1 MTSQIRTQISNGL
14 HWVQAELDKSLERAR
29 VLIEQHL
36 ENAEDSV
43 PLQKALVEIHTVRGT
58 ATLIQCFG
66 VAILAEEMK
75 QVLLALMLRRI
86 KEADAAYSALL
97 GATVQLSDYIGT
109 LATGDEDC
117 VMVLQPLV
125 NELRLARSK
134 PILTEPELFAL
145 HLNALGLLLPM
156 APPQNPGAQD
166 EAKKLIPHF
175 QKALLSWLK
184 NDADARPSIG
194 RIGKIAEQIA
204 ERTVEIKLHQLWRI
218 VAAIVESL
226 LGDELDQMQDIKRL
240 IGAVGQ
246 QIKLLSDSGEEAAID
261 KLGDLPQ
268 LLLFYIGRSQA
279 QGQRAAALRKTYS
292 LDTYLP
298 SADQVEERRLRM
310 RGPGALLL
318 EHVADE
324 VRKDLTRVKDN
335 IDLVVRAGA
344 SSGEGLDDIRARL
357 HRVASTLATLG
368 LVPLQRVLENQ
379 VRLLETLGSD
389 PDVNATWMNVATSIL
404 RVELGLEDALFRQVS
419 HPDAG
424 PAGLEQPI
432 DLPHRRDLA
441 DSVDALLRE
450 SLINLARLKT
460 AVDMYI
466 REGEAIQAL
475 DAARMLDEIGAGLR
489 ILQSDRVAGLVEH
502 LERYIR
508 SPAFVQIRESSQRA
522 ERFADAIASIEYY
535 IEAARDQLP
544 EAAPILDGLERYV
557 TQLELAEPE
566 VTHLELSAPEAGSA
580 VAIMEQPASVQA
592 APAIAADTID
602 PEIRDIFLEEA
613 AEVLDTLRS
622 AMPSLRRNM
631 QDNGALAV
639 VRRAFHTLK
648 GSGRMVGAKQIGE
661 FGWAVEKLL
670 NRCLEGELTLDA
682 AMLETIEQAVNLLP
696 QLIERFRDGQ
706 LVEEAALLNIIERAN
721 NLAAGRPA
729 EVQPE
734 ADINTVFRED
744 SREKLALVDR
754 WLEQQDPKAP
764 DFAVDIDIVRAFH
777 TLRGAAHVVN
787 LPAVSELAMA
797 LETYLDS
804 AHGADLRLPTSAL
817 NLIRETAQTLK
828 TWVDAAGTTVV
839 SKQDA
844 APSIARILEL
854 QNQVPEQAKQDAE
867 NRQLAEI
874 FAGEAFDLVQKMDAS
889 LSAWAHSPAFRQA
902 AADIRDDSHTL
913 MGAALMSHCE
923 AIANPARRLNQFMA
937 RMAANAPPPSPEF
950 FQSMAQVLEQFYQTL
965 DAYRER
971 QIDHDGS
978 ELAARIMALDSGAQ
992 PAIEEL
998 TAPATS
1004 AQETVA
1010 DETITEMPQVV
1021 EDTDA
1026 NATALVAALAAADAD
1041 DAELFEIFI
1050 GEARELL
1057 QSFDGYCAAWEGN
1070 PSGLESAHEI
1080 KRVLHTL
1087 KGSARVAGF
1096 NGIGDFSARL
1106 EALIAQATKFGAP
1119 DSLMFA
1125 RLHQASDGLNRVLN
1139 DMQFGLAPD
1148 LASLMMDFETRPEPV
1163 SLLSSPPEPVAVP
1176 VAVSPAHAAADAAA
1190 EKIEQEDAEL
1200 VGIFASEASELL
1212 ESLQQAFGSWQRE
1225 PRDLT
1230 GAREMQR
1237 ALHTL
1242 KGGARMAGMN
1252 AIGSAAHDME
1262 THINAL
1268 ELRGGADETS
1278 LLQLSV
1284 ELENLSHMHD
1294 LLERGEYAPLR
1305 QEKYEA
1311 IKRTDIQ
1318 PENRLAEA
1326 EVQPTA
1332 TPQRSSL
1339 WEPLLFWK
1347 PEDDAVALAAL
1358 RRETA
1363 RVPVESLDT
1372 MLNQAGEISIYR
1384 SRLEEHNNAIQLQLN
1399 EMTQAIARVRE
1410 QLRLMD
1416 IETDAQ
1422 ISARGMGQ
1430 TGQQDRYADFD
1441 PLEMDRYTRMQE
1453 LSRALAESVGDL
1465 SSLHGAMD
1473 GLASEA
1479 ETLLLQQGRINTQ
1492 VQQGL
1497 MGTLMV
1503 PFSRQVARLQR
1514 VVKQTAIENDK
1525 QADTT
1530 FSGIESEL
1538 DRNVLERMTAPL
1550 EHLLRNSVVHG
1561 LETPSGRVAAG
1572 KPETGMVNVS
1582 LRREG
1587 TQLLIELSDDGR
1599 GLDFDAIRATAIKR
1613 GLMAQDAQ
1621 LTDDEIAQFIFE
1633 PGFSTAKK
1641 LTHDAGRGIGMD
1653 VVASEVKQLGGTL
1666 ELASEVGKGTRFLIR
1681 LPLNLAISQA
1691 LLVEVN
1697 HEAFAIPLVSIE
1709 GIVRIAREQLDDL
1722 YREDGV
1728 LLSYGGHDYRVYHL
1742 GDFIG
1747 LPRSSEGETK
1757 TVSAILVRLG
1767 EGLGMQERHVAVVVD
1782 ALQGNREIVSKA
1794 VGPLVSSVT
1803 GVSGSTILADGRVVL
1818 ILDVPALALERTRR
1832 AALATG
1838 SKQHTS
1844 LDGAD
1849 ARNLIMVVDDS
1860 VTIRRVTERLLVK
1873 QGYRVITAKDGLD
1886 AMARLQTERPAAVLL
1901 DIEMPRADGFE
1912 VATFI
1917 RNNER
1922 IREVPVIMIT
1932 SRSGD
1937 KHRERAMQIGVNR
1950 YLIKPFQEDD
1960 LLRELREVIEE
1971 SI

>member
-14 HWVQAELDKSLERAR
+14 HWVRDELDKSLERAR
-29 VLIEQHL
+29 GLIEQHI
-36 ENAEDSV
+36 ETAEDSV

-75 QVLLALMLRRI
+75 QVLLALMLRRL
-86 KEADAAYSALL
+86 KDADAAYSALL
-97 GATVQLSDYIGT
+97 GAVVQLADYIGT
-109 LATGDEDC
+109 LAAGDEDC

-145 HLNALGLLLPM
+145 HLNALGLILPM
-156 APPQNPGAQD
+156 PPPQNPGAQE

-184 NDADARPSIG
+184 NEPDARVSLG

-204 ERTVEIKLHQLWRI
+204 ERTAQIRLHQLWRT
-218 VAAIVESL
+218 VAATVEAL
-226 LGDELDQMQDIKRL
+226 LADELDHLQDIKRL
-240 IGAVGQ
+240 VGAVGQ
-246 QIKLLSDSGEEAAID
+246 QIKLLADAGEEAALD
-261 KLGDLPQ
+261 KLGDLSH
-268 LLLFYIGRSQA
+268 LLLFFIGRSQA
-279 QGQRAAALRKTYS
+279 QGPRVAALRKTYC
-292 LDTYLP
+292 LETYLP
-298 SADQVEERRLRM
+298 PADQVEERRLRM

-324 VRKDLTRVKDN
+324 IRKDLTRIKDS

-344 SSGEGLDDIRARL
+344 SGGEGLDDIRERL
-357 HRVASTLATLG
+357 HRVVSTLSTLG

-379 VRLLETLGSD
+379 VRLLETLGTD

-424 PAGLEQPI
+424 PVGLELPI
-432 DLPHRRDLA
+432 DLPHRYDLA
-441 DSVDALLRE
+441 DGVTAVLRE
-450 SLINLARLKT
+450 SLVNLSRLKT
-460 AVDMYI
+460 AVDLYI
-466 REGEAIQAL
+466 RDGGIAQTL
-475 DAARMLDEIGAGLR
+475 DAARLLNEISSGLH
-489 ILQSDRVAGLVEH
+489 ILQNDRVAGLVEH

-508 SPAFVQIRESSQRA
+508 STAFVQVRETPQYA

-544 EAAPILDGLERYV
+544 EAEPILDGLERYV
-557 TQLELAEPE
+557 MQLELGEPGPAAS
-566 VTHLELSAPEAGSA
+566 VSA
-580 VAIMEQPASVQA
+580 VAEVMPTPASEPSA
-592 APAIAADTID
+592 AVADTID

-613 AEVLDTLRS
+613 GEVLGTLRA
-622 AMPSLRRNM
+622 AMPALRRDT
-631 QDNGALAV
+631 QDGDALSV

-661 FGWAVEKLL
+661 FGWAVENLL
-670 NRCLEGELTLDA
+670 NRCLEGALTLDA
-682 AMLETIEQAVNLLP
+682 AVLEVAEQAVQLLP
-696 QLIERFRDGQ
+696 QLIEHFRDGQ
-706 LVEEAALLNIIERAN
+706 LTEEATLLAVIERAN
-721 NLAAGRPA
+721 NLAAGRSAKALQEPDMNA
-729 EVQPE
+729 
-734 ADINTVFRED
+734 VFRED
-744 SREKLALVDR
+744 GREKLAVVDQ
-754 WLEQQDPKAP
+754 WLQQQDPQAA
-764 DFAVDIDIVRAFH
+764 DFAVDAEVMRAFH
-777 TLRGAAHVVN
+777 TLRGAGHVVN

-804 AHGADLRLPTSAL
+804 ARGADLRLPVSAL
-817 NLIRETAQTLK
+817 TLIRESTQTLK
-828 TWVDAAGTTVV
+828 TWVEAAGTAAVGE
-839 SKQDA
+839 QNA
-844 APSIARILEL
+844 APSIARIHEL
-854 QNQVPEQAKQDAE
+854 QNQVPEQAQQDAQD
-867 NRQLAEI
+867 RQLADI
-874 FAGEAFDLVQKMDAS
+874 FSSEAFDLLQKIDAS
-889 LSAWAHSPAFRQA
+889 LSAWAHAPAFRQA
-902 AADIRDDSHTL
+902 AGDIRDSSHTL
-913 MGAALMSHCE
+913 MGAALMAHCS
-923 AIANPARRLNQFMA
+923 AMANPARRLTQCMTRLA
-937 RMAANAPPPSPEF
+937 VSGQTPSAAF
-950 FQSMAQVLEQFYQTL
+950 FQTMAQVLEEFYQIL
-965 DAYRER
+965 DAYREGR
-971 QIDHDGS
+971 LDHDGS
-978 ELAARIMALDSGAQ
+978 EITARILALDAQ
-992 PAIEEL
+992 SQPVAESPA
-998 TAPATS
+998 
-1004 AQETVA
+1004 AQVVSA
-1010 DETITEMPQVV
+1010 DETITEMPPVA
-1021 EDTDA
+1021 EDVDA
-1026 NATALVAALAAADAD
+1026 FVAAESE
-1041 DAELFEIFI
+1041 DAELSAIFI
-1050 GEARELL
+1050 AEAYELL
-1057 QSFDGYCAAWEGN
+1057 QSLDGYCAAWEQN
-1070 PSGLESAHEI
+1070 PLGLEPVHEV

-1096 NGIGDFSARL
+1096 DGLGDFSAHL
-1106 EALIAQATKFGAP
+1106 ETLTAQTSAADIANG
-1119 DSLMFA
+1119 SLFA
-1125 RLHQASDGLNRVLN
+1125 RLHQASDGLHRALN
-1139 DMQFGLAPD
+1139 DMQQGRIPD
-1148 LASLMMDFETRPEPV
+1148 LAALLADFEEKAAP
-1163 SLLSSPPEPVAVP
+1163 VP
-1176 VAVSPAHAAADAAA
+1176 VPVRSSAPVIEPAVVLPQSQH
-1190 EKIEQEDAEL
+1190 EEVTVVVKSVEQEDAEL
-1200 VGIFASEASELL
+1200 AGIFASEASELL
-1212 ESLQQAFGSWQRE
+1212 ENMQQAFGAWQRE

-1252 AIGSAAHDME
+1252 AIGNAAHDME

-1268 ELRGGADETS
+1268 ELEGGADETS
-1278 LLQLSV
+1278 LLQLSA
-1284 ELENLSHMHD
+1284 ELENLNHMQD
-1294 LLERGEYAPLR
+1294 LLERGDYATLR
-1305 QEKYEA
+1305 QEKYGA
-1311 IKRTDIQ
+1311 IRFAAAAPVNSVQDA
-1318 PENRLAEA
+1318 PSLSPLA
-1326 EVQPTA
+1326 A
-1332 TPQRSSL
+1332 TPHPSGL
-1339 WEPLLFWK
+1339 WEPQLFWK
-1347 PEDDAVALAAL
+1347 PEDDAAAFAVL

-1363 RVPVESLDT
+1363 RVPVENLDA

-1384 SRLEEHNNAIQLQLN
+1384 SRLEEHNNALQLQLN

-1422 ISARGMGQ
+1422 ISARGMGHS
-1430 TGQQDRYADFD
+1430 GQHDRYAGDFD

-1453 LSRALAESVGDL
+1453 LSRALSESVGDL
-1465 SSLHGAMD
+1465 SSLHGVMD

-1479 ETLLLQQGRINTQ
+1479 ETLLLQQGRINTE

-1514 VVKQTAIENDK
+1514 VVKQTAHENGK
-1525 QADTT
+1525 QADAV

-1561 LETPSGRVAAG
+1561 LETPADRVAAG
-1572 KPETGMVNVS
+1572 KVETGTVSVS
-1582 LRREG
+1582 LRREA

-1599 GLDFDAIRATAIKR
+1599 GLDFNAIRATAIKR
-1613 GLMAQDAQ
+1613 GLMSADTH
-1621 LTDDEIAQFIFE
+1621 LTDDETAQFIFE

-1641 LTHDAGRGIGMD
+1641 LTQDAGRGIGMD

-1666 ELASEVGKGTRFLIR
+1666 ELASEAGKGTRFLIR

-1691 LLVEVN
+1691 LLVEVS
-1697 HEAFAIPLVSIE
+1697 HDLFAIPLASIE
-1709 GIVRIAREQLDDL
+1709 GIVRIAREQLGDL

-1728 LLSYGGHDYRVYHL
+1728 LLPYAGHDYRVHHL

-1747 LPRSSEGETK
+1747 LPHGTDGETK

-1767 EGLGMQERHVAVVVD
+1767 EGLGMQERRIAVVVD
-1782 ALQGNREIVSKA
+1782 ALHGNREIVSKA

-1838 SKQHTS
+1838 KQHAVPDS
-1844 LDGAD
+1844 AGAQ
-1849 ARNLIMVVDDS
+1849 NLIMVVDDS
-1860 VTIRRVTERLLVK
+1860 VTIRRVTERLLLK
-1873 QGYRVITAKDGLD
+1873 QGYRVLTAKDGLD
-1886 AMARLQTERPAAVLL
+1886 AMAKLQTEHPAAVLL

-1917 RNNER
+1917 RNSER
-1922 IREVPVIMIT
+1922 IRAVPVIMIT

-1960 LLRELREVIEE
+1960 LLKELREVIEE
-1971 SI
+1971 VAA